1 MLAREELLCVPC
13 RGTWRAAVSGARK
26 EECSEGARTQREEE
40 PHSPPGVGSPPSH
53 LRVRLAVETLGI
65 MLQRTRRPTLL
76 LAVISVPAACSA
88 CAFEPIARANASP
101 RPFVATYNLWDTQVP
116 YADALE
122 WQRSLQKER
131 VASLL
136 DSSTT
141 ATDSVILLQHPPV
154 LTLGTRSTL
163 DNLRTDDPPF
173 ELFRTERGGEVT
185 YHGPGQLVL
194 YPILDLRDY
203 RQDVH
208 WYMRALEEVVIRT
221 LHSLGLP
228 AEREPGL
235 TGVWVNGAK
244 ACAEGVKLSRWVT
257 MHGLALNV
265 HTDLSDFQHI
275 VPCGIGDR
283 PVTSVAEQLRAAGT
297 PEDDLPTLEDV
308 QRLLLGHFAD
318 VFECQLVEA
327 APDEGET
334 QVPSGVRSSCVLCP

>member
-1 MLAREELLCVPC
+1 M
-13 RGTWRAAVSGARK
+13 
-26 EECSEGARTQREEE
+26 
-40 PHSPPGVGSPPSH
+40 
-53 LRVRLAVETLGI
+53 
-65 MLQRTRRPTLL
+65 L
-76 LAVISVPAACSA
+76 LATAATSCA
-88 CAFEPIARANASP
+88 CAFEPILRHASP
-101 RPFVATYNLWDTQVP
+101 RPTVAVHNLWSTQVP
-116 YADALE
+116 YAEALE
-122 WQRSLQKER
+122 WQRALQKER

-136 DSSTT
+136 DDD
-141 ATDSVILLQHPPV
+141 ATDTVILLQHPPV

-163 DNLRTDDPPF
+163 DNLRGDDPPF

-194 YPILDLRDY
+194 YPILDLRSY

-265 HTDLSDFQHI
+265 HTDLAYFQHI
-275 VPCGIGDR
+275 VPCGIADR
-283 PVTSVAEQLRAAGT
+283 PVTSVAEQLRNAGV
-297 PEDDLPTLEDV
+297 PEEELPTLEDV
-308 QRLLLGHFAD
+308 HALLLRHFAE
-318 VFECQLVEA
+318 VFECELVA
-327 APDEGET
+327 APAPANVAT
-334 QVPSGVRSSCVLCP
+334 LAT